1 MRLLHRY
8 VAGEITVPFALAL
21 GGLVGILL
29 LGNLYKMAD
38 LVVTRGVGLLDV
50 GRLMLAML
58 PYLLTMAIPMA
69 FLFAVMIGIGRL
81 GADGEVTAFK
91 ALGIAPRDLL
101 PPVLLVGGVGT
112 LICLLLELWLVPAGM
127 KWMQRLTVELVQQQA
142 ALALEPGR
150 LSQEFAGLAV
160 RVAAIDPASGRV
172 QRVVI
177 IDQREEGEEHTIT
190 ARRGRIVPD
199 LEAGNILFLLEDG
212 VIHTRH
218 TIGEGYQLTDFGRYR
233 LNFDLAALLGRK
245 AVVRQRNKSL
255 TIAELR
261 AKIAALRARGAAT
274 GDEWCHINKRFA
286 LPMACLVFALLGMS
300 LALEPVRTSGRF
312 RGFVFALIVLVAYY
326 IVLSLGQALG
336 EEIGGVLV
344 GAVWL
349 ANLLFGTLGGYLFYA
364 RQRER
369 EFTWPAAVNA
379 AIRFVAGSLRRG

>member
-8 VAGEITVPFALAL
+8 VAGEIVVPFGLAL

-38 LVVTRGVGLLDV
+38 LVVTRGAGLPDV
-50 GRLMLAML
+50 GRLMLALL

-81 GADGEVTAFK
+81 GSDGEVTAFK

-101 PPVLLVGGVGT
+101 LPVLLLGSVGT
-112 LICLLLELWLVPAGM
+112 LVCLLLELWLVPAGM
-127 KWMQRLTVELVQQQA
+127 KWMQRLTVDLVQRQA
-142 ALALEPGR
+142 AVALEPGR

-160 RVAAIDPASGRV
+160 RVAVVEPDSGRIE
-172 QRVVI
+172 RVVI
-177 IDQREEGEEHTIT
+177 IDQREADAEHTIT

-199 LEAGNILFLLEDG
+199 LETGSIFFLLEDG
-212 VIHTRH
+212 VIHTRSRA
-218 TIGEGYQLTDFGRYR
+218 GEGYQLTDFGEYR
-233 LNFDLAALLGRK
+233 LNFDIAALLGRK
-245 AVVRQRNKSL
+245 AVVRQSNKSL
-255 TIAELR
+255 TLTELR
-261 AKIAALRARGAAT
+261 AKIAALRGRGEPA
-274 GDEWCHINKRFA
+274 GDEWSHVNKRFA
-286 LPMACLVFALLGMS
+286 LPVACLVFALLGLP

-312 RGFVFALIVLVAYY
+312 RGFVFALFALVAYY

-336 EEIGGVLV
+336 EEIGGPLA

-349 ANLLFGTLGGYLFYA
+349 ANLFFGALGGYLFYA

-369 EFTWPAAVNA
+369 ELVWLAPLNA
-379 AIRFVAGSLRRG
+379 GLRIVTARLRRG